1 MPFQMDRKD
10 YASLYGPTKG
20 DKVRL
25 ADTNLFAEVE
35 EDYTSYGDELLIG
48 FGKTIREGMQATGRA
63 GNDSK
68 LDLIVT
74 NAVVIDPVLGIFKG
88 NIGIKDGRIVGIG
101 SAGNP
106 DIVDNVDLVIGTST
120 SVLPAEGLIATPGG
134 VDSHVHLSTPAIVA
148 TAISSGITTLV
159 GMGSGGVFDVGVNP
173 AYNLERMLEAWETI
187 PLNIALLG
195 RGSSV
200 HEDALMRNIEAGAAG
215 LKIHEDFAAFP
226 EVIDRCLSVAEAMN
240 VPVAMHTDSLNESA
254 ELEDTLEALRGRTVH
269 AYHVEG
275 SGGGHVPNL
284 IEIVSFSHALTSS
297 TNPTLPYSINA
308 PLEQFDMIMTVH
320 RMSYAL
326 EADVAAAR
334 SRVRASTIAAE
345 TVLHDLG
352 AIAMVSSDSL
362 GMGRVGEVISR
373 TWQIAHRMKEVNG
386 NPKGNDNERILRYIA
401 KYTINPAITHG
412 LAHEIGSLEPGKWA
426 DIVLWHPAFFGVKPQ
441 AVIKGGYVVWAP
453 MGDGNATTRI
463 AQPQIYRPMWGSY
476 GAAPASLCISFVSR
490 QSLEA
495 GLARRLGTRRRLTAI
510 ASTRRLSRSDMVR
523 NTACPTVK
531 VDPETYDVYI
541 DGRRVELEPAYTLP
555 LSQRY
560 FAL

>member
-1 MPFQMDRKD
+1 MDRKD

-531 VDPETYDVYI
+531 VDPETYEVYI

>member
-195 RGSSV
+195 RGSTV

-226 EVIDRCLSVAEAMN
+226 EVIDRCLSVAEAMD

-386 NPKGNDNERILRYIA
+386 NPKGNENERILRYIA

-453 MGDGNATTRI
+453 MGDGNAATRV

-541 DGRRVELEPAYTLP
+541 DGRKVELEPAYTLP

>member
-1 MPFQMDRKD
+1 MPFEMDRKL

-20 DKVRL
+20 DKIRL
-25 ADTNLFAEVE
+25 ADTNLFAEIE
-35 EDYTSYGDELLIG
+35 ADYSTYGDELLIG

-68 LDLIVT
+68 LDMIIT
-74 NAVVIDPVLGIFKG
+74 NVVIMDPVLGIFKG

-106 DIVDNVDLVIGTST
+106 DVADNVELIIGTST
-120 SVLPAEGLIATPGG
+120 SVLPGEGLIATPGG
-134 VDSHVHLSTPAIVA
+134 IDSHVHLSTPAVVA
-148 TAISSGITTLV
+148 TAISSGVTTLV

-200 HEDALMRNIEAGAAG
+200 HEEALIRNVEAGAAG

-226 EVIDRCLSVAEAMN
+226 EVIDKCLTVAEEMD
-240 VPVAMHTDSLNESA
+240 VPVAMHTDSINESA
-254 ELEDTLEALRGRTVH
+254 ELEDTIEALRGRTVH

-275 SGGGHVPNL
+275 TGGGHVPNML
-284 IEIVSFSHALTSS
+284 EIVGYSNALTSS
-297 TNPTLPYSINA
+297 TNPTLPYSVNTVV
-308 PLEQFDMIMTVH
+308 EQFDMLMTVH
-320 RMSYAL
+320 RMSYLL
-326 EADVAAAR
+326 ETDVAAAK
-334 SRVRASTIAAE
+334 SRVRATTIAAE

-362 GMGRVGEVISR
+362 GMGRIGEVVIR

-386 NPKGNDNERILRYIA
+386 NVSSNDNERILRYLA

-412 LAHEIGSLEPGKWA
+412 LAHEVGSLEPGKWA
-426 DIVLWHPAFFGVKPQ
+426 DIVLWHPSLFGVKPQ
-441 AVIKGGYVVWAP
+441 AVLKGGYVVWAP
-453 MGDGNATTRI
+453 MGDGNAATRI

-476 GAAPASLCISFVSR
+476 GVAPASLAISFVSK
-490 QSLEA
+490 QSLEK
-495 GLARRLGTRRRLTAI
+495 GLPCRLGTRRRLSAI
-510 ASTRRLSRSDMVR
+510 SSTRRLSRSDMVR
-523 NTACPTVK
+523 NTLCPHVV
-531 VDPETYDVYI
+531 VDPDTWEVYI
-541 DGRRVELEPAYTLP
+541 DGQKVELEPAQWLP

-560 FAL
+560 FAI

>member
-1 MPFQMDRKD
+1 MPFSMDRKE

-20 DKVRL
+20 DRIRL

-35 EDYTSYGDELLIG
+35 ADYSTYGDELLIG

-68 LDLIVT
+68 LDMIIT
-74 NAVVIDPVLGIFKG
+74 NAVIVDPVLGIFKG
-88 NIGIKDGRIVGIG
+88 NIGIKEGRIVGIG
-101 SAGNP
+101 RAGNP
-106 DIVDNVDLVIGTST
+106 DIADNVDLVIGTST

-134 VDSHVHLSTPAIVA
+134 IDSHVHLSTPAIVA

-195 RGSSV
+195 RGSSA
-200 HEDALMRNIEAGAAG
+200 HEDALVRNVEAGCAG

-226 EVIDRCLSVAEAMN
+226 EVIDRCLTVAEALD

-275 SGGGHVPNL
+275 AGGGHVPNL
-284 IEIVSFSHALTSS
+284 IEIVSYSHALTSS
-297 TNPTLPYSINA
+297 TNPTLPYSVNA
-308 PLEQFDMIMTVH
+308 PLEQFDMVMTVH

-326 EADVAAAR
+326 ESDVAAAR

-352 AIAMVSSDSL
+352 AISMVSSDSL
-362 GMGRVGEVISR
+362 GMGRIGEVILR
-373 TWQIAHRMKEVNG
+373 TWQIAHRMKEVYG
-386 NPKGNDNERILRYIA
+386 SSGTGDNERILRYIA

-412 LAHEIGSLEPGKWA
+412 LAHEVGSLEPGKWA

-441 AVIKGGYVVWAP
+441 AVIKGGYVVWAA
-453 MGDGNATTRI
+453 MGDGNATTRM

-476 GAAPASLCISFVSR
+476 GVAPASLCISFVSK
-490 QSLEA
+490 QSLEG
-495 GLARRLGTRRRLTAI
+495 GLARKLGTRRRLTPI
-510 ASTRRLSRSDMVR
+510 SSTRRLSRSDMVH
-523 NTACPTVK
+523 NTACPEVK
-531 VDPETYDVYI
+531 VDPDTWDVYI
-541 DGRRVELEPAYTLP
+541 DGKRVELEPARALP